1 MERNGT
7 ELGSWSLL
15 TDKCA
20 FFRLVQ
26 IRKLRA
32 SIADLSEESARDLTE
47 VERRGLSGGINLVRG
62 LREELRDL
70 DFSVN
75 EARSMRATCKA
86 KINLIQSK
94 LPPPKK
100 ETPTPPSA
108 PEPITIS
115 EEERSPAPTK
125 NKTETVPPTLQ
136 APTLQKAQATSET
149 PKNDTKTQNGSAE
162 TKPSDAVKQKE
173 MLPSESWEV
182 LEEETPKQES
192 TGIDAKE
199 EEPPSKEPNASVH
212 RAASLEQE
220 LSELIAEELSTKQE
234 SSDVVVDEKP
244 MSEKI
249 AAGESN
255 AIVVRCVIS

>member
-1 MERNGT
+1 M
-7 ELGSWSLL
+7 
-15 TDKCA
+15 
-20 FFRLVQ
+20 
-26 IRKLRA
+26 
-32 SIADLSEESARDLTE
+32 SEESARDLDE

-100 ETPTPPSA
+100 EATTPPCA

-115 EEERSPAPTK
+115 EEERSPVVPK
-125 NKTETVPPTLQ
+125 KTSVSAPPTLQ
-136 APTLQKAQATSET
+136 TPTLQKVQVTSGT
-149 PKNDTKTQNGSAE
+149 PKHDIKSQNGSAE
-162 TKPSDAVKQKE
+162 TKPSDSVKQKE
-173 MLPSESWEV
+173 APPSGSWEV
-182 LEEETPKQES
+182 LEKETPKQES
-192 TGIDAKE
+192 TGTDAKE
-199 EEPPSKEPNASVH
+199 KETPLKEPNASLQ
-212 RAASLEQE
+212 REASLEEE
-220 LSELIAEELSTKQE
+220 LSEMIAEELSSKQE
-234 SSDVVVDEKP
+234 SGDVAVDEKS

-255 AIVVRCVIS
+255 AIAVRCVIS